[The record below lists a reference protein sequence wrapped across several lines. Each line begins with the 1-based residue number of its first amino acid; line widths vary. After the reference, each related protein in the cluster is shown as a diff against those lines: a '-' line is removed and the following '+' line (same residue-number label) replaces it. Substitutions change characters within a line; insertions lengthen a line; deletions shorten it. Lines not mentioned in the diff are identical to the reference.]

1 LLATGATN
9 KTIAE
14 RLGLKPKTIMHHNES
29 IYRKLRVRGRAAAV
43 STALRSGVL
52 DDASQH

>member
-43 STALRSGVL
+43 STAMRAGVL
-52 DDASQH
+52 DDR